1 MWGDDTPA
9 DAAVSPPTSFHWFVQ
24 VAKNV
29 VHCVA
34 AGTVGEWWFGA
45 HDANTIHRSQAR
57 ALTTSLGSICLGSL
71 VVALLTALETVLLST
86 TRRKASGGSSANA
99 CLECVVRLVKHNLL
113 YFNKFAFCQVALYG
127 KDFRTAGADTVR
139 LFRDRGW
146 SFLLTDSL
154 IASVLAVGCLVVG
167 KVECVCD

>member
-1 MWGDDTPA
+1 M
-9 DAAVSPPTSFHWFVQ
+9 Q
-24 VAKNV
+24 VTKNV

-34 AGTVGEWWFGA
+34 AGAVGEWWFGS
-45 HDANTIHRSQAR
+45 HDSNTVQRSQTR
-57 ALTTSLGSICLGSL
+57 ALTTSLGAICFGSL
-71 VVALLTALETVLLST
+71 VIALLSALETALLST
-86 TRRKASGGSSANA
+86 KRRKVGSGGSANA

-127 KDFRTAGADTVR
+127 KDFRSAGRDTLR

-167 KVECVCD
+167 ALGAVPWRGVSCRVE